1 MDTTSEMEKTLQSVI
16 FLQRKKSADTRMTYL
31 VVIHEETR
39 HIITTFVFVLILD
52 AKRVST
58 YAITDLTDNLWT
70 QDIVIHMGDSN
81 C

>member
-1 MDTTSEMEKTLQSVI
+1 
-16 FLQRKKSADTRMTYL
+16 MTYL

-58 YAITDLTDNLWT
+58 YVITDLTDKLWT